1 MRLISTYD
9 RIKAADDRCNEIVKE
24 LAALP
29 EMEYCAKNERNLT
42 RSLNQEY
49 LWSAQF
55 IINQCGYI
63 IESEEYSED
72 YDFQIKMSNFQKR
85 YEDIL
90 EHINNHSG
98 NV

>member
-1 MRLISTYD
+1 M
-9 RIKAADDRCNEIVKE
+9 
-24 LAALP
+24 AALP
-29 EMEYCAKNERNLT
+29 EMEYCAENERNLT
-42 RSLNQEY
+42 RSLNQEF

-55 IINQCGYI
+55 IINQCDYI

-90 EHINNHSG
+90 EHINNHSDS
-98 NV
+98 V